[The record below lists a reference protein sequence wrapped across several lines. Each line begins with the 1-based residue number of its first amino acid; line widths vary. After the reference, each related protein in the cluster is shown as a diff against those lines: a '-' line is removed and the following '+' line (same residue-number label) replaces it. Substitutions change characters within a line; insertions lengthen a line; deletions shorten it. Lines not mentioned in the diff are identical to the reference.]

1 MHGREGRRGRGKGG
15 RRTEGD
21 NGGEGRKKGRE
32 AQCVI
37 TLTFT
42 TQYHVLVH
50 VARF

>member
-1 MHGREGRRGRGKGG
+1 MEEKEGGEGG
-15 RRTEGD
+15 RVVWRTERD

-32 AQCVI
+32 AQCVV